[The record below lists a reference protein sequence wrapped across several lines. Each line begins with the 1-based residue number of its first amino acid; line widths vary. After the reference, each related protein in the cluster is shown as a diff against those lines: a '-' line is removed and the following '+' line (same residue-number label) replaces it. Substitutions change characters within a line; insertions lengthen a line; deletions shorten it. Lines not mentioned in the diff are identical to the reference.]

1 MERLQEKLDF
11 LLNKYSVDRK
21 VTLKDGETAVIDGE
35 KIPLLS
41 HRAKRRY
48 SELKNIVTGGTLE
61 GVSMMKSECI
71 AERGEDVFDILCR
84 EADIASFVLGRK
96 IISIAA
102 VQNENVLNA
111 IAKTSD
117 GVVIIF
123 EIAASMKKGEEAKC
137 KHEITSRRGTA
148 SDILVDAQ
156 LHQDSV
162 YVFADENEKYTD
174 VDFELYGL
182 SESEAATVRAAF
194 NLAKSNGFE
203 ENTKSYNDAAIISG
217 LAKKSV
223 TTGEREVL

>member
-1 MERLQEKLDF
+1 MKRLQEKLDF

-21 VTLKDGETAVIDGE
+21 VMLTDGETAVIDGE

-41 HRAKRRY
+41 HRAQRRY

-61 GVSMMKSECI
+61 KVSMMKSECI
-71 AERGEDVFDILCR
+71 AERGKDVFDILCR

-96 IISIAA
+96 IVSVAA
-102 VQNENVLNA
+102 VQNENALNA

-137 KHEITSRRGTA
+137 KHEITARRGTA

-194 NLAKSNGFE
+194 NLAKSSDFE
-203 ENTKSYNDAAIISG
+203 ENRRSYNDAVKISE